1 MEIKIKLSG
10 GGYVKFKPEPMDRER
25 FNVICVLIGA
35 FIVGYGFIKFFELF
49 V

>member
-1 MEIKIKLSG
+1 MELKIKLPG
-10 GGYVKFKPEPMDRER
+10 GGYVKLKLEPMERER

-49 V
+49 I